1 MGTKENDTKQHQ
13 GAAGW
18 AGRKNFADADRK
30 DLTSSG
36 MPLKPIY
43 TKDDV
48 AHLDPEPLP
57 GQYPFTRGIHP
68 DMYRS
73 RLWTRR
79 QYAGF
84 GTGEDSNAWF
94 RSMLK
99 KGQNGLSIAL
109 DLPTQMGMNSD
120 NPLAAHE
127 VGRVGVAI
135 DSLAD
140 MERLFEEIP
149 LDKISAA
156 FTINGVAAIILAMYL
171 VVAEKQGV
179 APKDIR
185 GTIQNDI
192 LKEYVARGTYIF
204 PPKPSLRLVG
214 DAIEFCITKAPKFNP
229 ISIAA
234 GHMKSAGGTHV
245 QTDAFMLANS
255 IEYIEEV
262 CKRGYSI
269 DQFAHQFSFL
279 NCCSRDFF
287 ESICRLRAMRKLWA
301 KITKERFDSQN
312 PKTQQMRIHA
322 GGDTDSMTFERPNAN
337 IARIGLYCLG
347 NILGGIQSMQLP
359 CYDEAYEIPTQDS
372 IQNALD
378 VQMIVAYESGATNVV
393 DPLAGSYFI
402 ENLTDEIIQEMEK
415 IIDDITS
422 TGGMAQWISEGK
434 IQRIIAEEAY
444 LWEKAIKSGEEVMVA
459 ANYARDDKDRAEYET
474 MMHPYND
481 DTLNYQKE
489 SIATV
494 KKQRNDMKVQKAAA
508 ALKTAADGEGNLMG
522 PITDMVRAYATV
534 EEICSVLS
542 ESFGDFQAP
551 TGV

>member
-1 MGTKENDTKQHQ
+1 MGTNKDGTTQIQ

-18 AGRKNFADADRK
+18 AGRKNFATADK
-30 DLTSSG
+30 KNLTSSG
-36 MPLKPIY
+36 MPIKAVY
-43 TKDDV
+43 TREDT
-48 AHLDPEPLP
+48 AHLEPEPLP

-68 DMYRS
+68 EMYRS
-73 RLWTRR
+73 HLWTRR

-94 RSMLK
+94 RSMLQ
-99 KGQNGLSIAL
+99 KGQNGLSVAL
-109 DLPTQMGMNSD
+109 DLPTQMGMDSD

-140 MERLFEEIP
+140 MERLFEGIP
-149 LDKISAA
+149 LDKISAS
-156 FTINGVAAIILAMYL
+156 FTINGIAAIIMAMYL

-179 APKDIR
+179 AAKDIR

-234 GHMKSAGGTHV
+234 PHMKSAGGTHV
-245 QTDAFMLANS
+245 QTDAFMLANA
-255 IEYIEEV
+255 IEYVEEV

-301 KITKERFDSQN
+301 KIARERFDSQN

-322 GGDTDSMTFERPNAN
+322 GGDTDSMTFERPLAN
-337 IARIGLYCLG
+337 IARMGLYCLG

-378 VQMIVAYESGATNVV
+378 VQMIVAYESGVTNVV
-393 DPLAGSYFI
+393 DPLAGSYYV
-402 ENLTDEIIQEMEK
+402 ESLTDQIQTEMEK
-415 IIDDITS
+415 IIEDITT

-444 LWEKAIKSGEEVMVA
+444 LWEKSIKSGEEVMVA
-459 ANYARDDKDRAEYET
+459 ANYARDDKDRSEYET
-474 MMHPYND
+474 MMHPYNE
-481 DTLNYQKE
+481 DTLNYQKA
-489 SIATV
+489 SIARV
-494 KKQRNDMKVQKAAA
+494 KATRDEAAVQRAAA
-508 ALKTAADGEGNLMG
+508 ALKVAADGEENLMDS
-522 PITDMVRAYATV
+522 ITDMVRAYATV

>member
-1 MGTKENDTKQHQ
+1 MGTSKDGATQIH

-18 AGRKNFADADRK
+18 AGRKNFATADK
-30 DLTSSG
+30 KNLTSSG
-36 MPLKPIY
+36 MPIKAVY
-43 TKDDV
+43 TKEDI

-68 DMYRS
+68 EMYRS
-73 RLWTRR
+73 HLWTRR

-94 RSMLK
+94 HSLLQ
-99 KGQNGLSIAL
+99 KGQMGLSVAL
-109 DLPTQMGMNSD
+109 DLPTQMGMDSD
-120 NPLAAHE
+120 NPLASHE

-140 MERLFEEIP
+140 MERLFEGIP
-149 LDKISAA
+149 LDKVSTS
-156 FTINGVAAIILAMYL
+156 FTINGIASIILAMYL

-179 APKDIR
+179 AAKDIR

-234 GHMKSAGGTHV
+234 PHMKSAGGTHV
-245 QTDAFMLANS
+245 QTDAFMLANA
-255 IEYIEEV
+255 IEYVEEV

-301 KITKERFDSQN
+301 KIARERFDSQN
-312 PKTQQMRIHA
+312 LKTQQMRIHA
-322 GGDTDSMTFERPNAN
+322 GGDTDSMTFERPLAN
-337 IARIGLYCLG
+337 IARIGIYCLG

-378 VQMIVAYESGATNVV
+378 VQMIVAYECGVTNVV
-393 DPLAGSYFI
+393 DPLAGSYYV
-402 ENLTDEIIQEMEK
+402 ESLTDQIQTEMEK
-415 IIDDITS
+415 IIEDITT
-422 TGGMAQWISEGK
+422 TGGMAQWIAEGK

-459 ANYARDDKDRAEYET
+459 ANYARDDKDRSEYET
-474 MMHPYND
+474 MMHPYNEE
-481 DTLNYQKE
+481 TLNH
-489 SIATV
+489 
-494 KKQRNDMKVQKAAA
+494 QKASMANVRATRDEAA
-508 ALKTAADGEGNLMG
+508 VQSAQRALKAAADGEGNLMG
-522 PITDMVRAYATV
+522 PITDLVRAYATV
-534 EEICSVLS
+534 GEIVATLS
-542 ESFGDFQAP
+542 ESFGDFQSP